1 MLFGILQRDVLCRL
15 DGGIFAKPQIHK
27 HQVKYQMQFCFV
39 IQSIATIFKLENLL
53 DKVSL
58 EIQLYLC

>member
-39 IQSIATIFKLENLL
+39 TQSIATIFKLENLL
-53 DKVSL
+53 D
-58 EIQLYLC
+58 